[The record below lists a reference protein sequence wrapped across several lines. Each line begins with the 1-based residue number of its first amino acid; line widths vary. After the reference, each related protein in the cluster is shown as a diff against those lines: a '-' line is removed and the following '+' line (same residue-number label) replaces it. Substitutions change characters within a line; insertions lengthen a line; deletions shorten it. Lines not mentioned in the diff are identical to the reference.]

1 MTALPIRPR
10 LDYRPC
16 FAGWGW
22 GVAES
27 VPVIESERE
36 SHRSPPA
43 NVEAEMGLLGAILI
57 NNRAFERVSEFLSED
72 HFSEEFHRH
81 IWRACKTLIERGQR
95 ADPTTLRHF
104 FDSDE
109 MYRAIGGAP
118 YIARLAANAT
128 TVINTADYGR
138 LIHDL
143 HLRREL
149 IEIGTDV
156 VNDAFSGDLELSAVD
171 QIENAEQNLYDLA
184 TSGSYEGGFRSL
196 TDAVADA
203 VDMAQ
208 AAFKREGKTVGVP
221 SGFTQLDLMLG
232 GLHKS
237 DLLVLAGR
245 PSMGKTALATN
256 IAFNV
261 ARAADAEAE
270 DRAPPAIGF
279 YSLEMSAEQLAN
291 RMVAEQTQIASDKIR
306 RGELNE
312 TQFEK
317 LVRASRALEGL
328 AFFIDDTPALTVS
341 ALRTRARRL
350 KRQHGLALLVVDYL
364 QLVSGTRN
372 ARNESR
378 VQEISEIT
386 RGLKT
391 LAKELDVPVV
401 ALSQLSRAVENRED
415 KRPQL
420 ADLRESGTIEQ
431 DADVVMFIYREEY
444 YLDRQEPSQ
453 RADEDGAKFLER
465 QSQWEERR
473 NKAAGLAEI
482 IVAKQRH
489 GPTGR
494 ITLRFH
500 AEVTKFDNLEEPGGY

>member
-1 MTALPIRPR
+1 M
-10 LDYRPC
+10 
-16 FAGWGW
+16 
-22 GVAES
+22 AETVS
-27 VPVIESERE
+27 VIESERE
-36 SHRSPPA
+36 EHRSPPA

-57 NNRAFERVSEFLSED
+57 NNRAFERVSEFLAAE
-72 HFSEEFHRH
+72 HFSEEFHRR
-81 IWRACKTLIERGQR
+81 IYSACKTLIERGQK

-104 FDSDE
+104 FESDE
-109 MYRAIGGAP
+109 VYRAIGGAP
-118 YIARLAANAT
+118 YVARLAANAT
-128 TVINTADYGR
+128 TVINAADYGR

-143 HLRREL
+143 YLRREL
-149 IEIGTDV
+149 IELGTDV
-156 VNDAFSGDLELSAVD
+156 VNDAFSGDLEVTAVD
-171 QIENAEQNLYDLA
+171 QIETAEQSLYDLA
-184 TSGSYEGGFRSL
+184 TTGNYEGGFRSL
-196 TDAVADA
+196 KDAVTEA
-203 VDMAQ
+203 VNMAQ
-208 AAFKREGKTVGVP
+208 AAFKRDGKTVGVP
-221 SGFTQLDLMLG
+221 SGFTQIDLMLG

-237 DLLVLAGR
+237 DLIVLAGR

-261 ARAADAEAE
+261 ARAVDAETKDPGAS
-270 DRAPPAIGF
+270 APVVGF

-312 TQFEK
+312 PQFEK
-317 LVRASRALEGL
+317 LVRASGELEGL
-328 AFFIDDTPALTVS
+328 SFYIDDTPALTVS

-364 QLVSGTRN
+364 QLVSGSRN

-391 LAKELDVPVV
+391 LAKELDVPVL

-444 YLDRQEPSQ
+444 YLDRQQPSP
-453 RADEDGAKFLER
+453 RADEDGTKFAER
-465 QSQWEERR
+465 QQQWEERR
-473 NKAAGLAEI
+473 NKASGLAEV

-494 ITLRFH
+494 IMLRFF
-500 AEVTKFDNLEEPGGY
+500 AEVTKFDNLEDPGDGHY

>member
-1 MTALPIRPR
+1 
-10 LDYRPC
+10 
-16 FAGWGW
+16 
-22 GVAES
+22 
-27 VPVIESERE
+27 
-36 SHRSPPA
+36 
-43 NVEAEMGLLGAILI
+43 MGLLGAILL
-57 NNRAFERVSEFLSED
+57 NNRAFERVSEFLSEE
-72 HFSEEFHRH
+72 HFSEEFHRR

-104 FDSDE
+104 FESDE
-109 MYRAIGGAP
+109 VYRAIGGAA
-118 YIARLAANAT
+118 YVARLAANAT
-128 TVINTADYGR
+128 TVINAADYGR

-143 HLRREL
+143 SIRREL
-149 IEIGTDV
+149 IELGTDI
-156 VNDAFSGDLELSAVD
+156 VNDAFSGDLEVSAVD

-184 TSGSYEGGFRSL
+184 TTGSYEGGFRSL
-196 TDAVADA
+196 TAAVADA

-208 AAFKREGKTVGVP
+208 AAFRREGKTVGVP
-221 SGFTQLDLMLG
+221 SGFTELDLMLG

-256 IAFNV
+256 IAFHV
-261 ARAADAEAE
+261 AEAAAE
-270 DRAPPAIGF
+270 AAETGPGTASGAGKAPPAVGF

-291 RMVAEQTQIASDKIR
+291 RLVAEQTKISSDKIR

-312 TQFEK
+312 SQFER
-317 LVRASRALEGL
+317 LVVASRKLEGL
-328 AFFIDDTPALTVS
+328 AFFIDDTPALTTS

-364 QLVSGTRN
+364 QLVSGSRN
-372 ARNESR
+372 ARNDSR
-378 VQEISEIT
+378 VQEVSEIT

-391 LAKELDVPVV
+391 LAKELDVPVL

-444 YLDRQEPSQ
+444 YLERQEPSR
-453 RADEDGAKFLER
+453 RADEEAAKFLER
-465 QSQWEERR
+465 QEQWEERR
-473 NKAAGLAEI
+473 SKAEGRAEV

-494 ITLRFH
+494 VMLRFH
-500 AEVTKFDNLEEPGGY
+500 PEMTKFENLNEAREAPY

>member
-1 MTALPIRPR
+1 M
-10 LDYRPC
+10 
-16 FAGWGW
+16 
-22 GVAES
+22 AET

-36 SHRSPPA
+36 GHRSPPA
-43 NVEAEMGLLGAILI
+43 NAEAEMGLLGAILI

-72 HFSEEFHRH
+72 HFSEEFHRR

-95 ADPTTLRHF
+95 ADPTTLKHF

-109 MYRAIGGAP
+109 VYRAIGGAP
-118 YIARLAANAT
+118 YVARLAANAT
-128 TVINTADYGR
+128 TVINAADYGR

-143 HLRREL
+143 YLRREL
-149 IEIGTDV
+149 IELGTDI
-156 VNDAFSGDLELSAVD
+156 VNDAFTGDLEVSAVD
-171 QIENAEQNLYDLA
+171 QIEGAEQNLYDLA
-184 TSGSYEGGFRSL
+184 TTGSYEGGFRSL

-203 VDMAQ
+203 VEMAQ
-208 AAFKREGKTVGVP
+208 AAFKRDGKTVGVP

-237 DLLVLAGR
+237 DLIVLAGR

-261 ARAADAEAE
+261 ARSADA
-270 DRAPPAIGF
+270 DDGRQGPPVVGF

-291 RMVAEQTQIASDKIR
+291 RLVAEQTKISSDKIR
-306 RGELNE
+306 RGELND
-312 TQFEK
+312 TQFER
-317 LVRASRALEGL
+317 LVDASRKLESL
-328 AFFIDDTPALTVS
+328 SFFIDDTPALTTS

-364 QLVSGTRN
+364 QLVSGSRN

-378 VQEISEIT
+378 VQEVSEIT

-391 LAKELDVPVV
+391 LAKELEVPVL

-453 RADEDGAKFLER
+453 RADEDTAKLLER
-465 QSQWEERR
+465 QGQWEERR
-473 NKAAGLAEI
+473 NKAAGLAEV

-489 GPTGR
+489 GPTGK
-494 ITLRFH
+494 IMLRFH
-500 AEVTKFDNLEEPGGY
+500 AEMTKFEDLNESEDGRY

>member
-1 MTALPIRPR
+1 M
-10 LDYRPC
+10 
-16 FAGWGW
+16 
-22 GVAES
+22 AET

-36 SHRSPPA
+36 GHRSPPG

-72 HFSEEFHRH
+72 HFSEEFHRR
-81 IWRACKTLIERGQR
+81 IYRACKTLIERGQR

-104 FDSDE
+104 FESDE
-109 MYRAIGGAP
+109 VYRAIGGAP
-118 YIARLAANAT
+118 YVARLAANAT
-128 TVINTADYGR
+128 TVINAADYGR

-143 HLRREL
+143 YLRREL
-149 IEIGTDV
+149 IELGTDI
-156 VNDAFSGDLELSAVD
+156 VNDAFTGDLEVSAVD
-171 QIENAEQNLYDLA
+171 QIETAEQGLYDLA
-184 TSGSYEGGFRSL
+184 TTGSYEGGFRSL

-203 VDMAQ
+203 VNMAQ
-208 AAFKREGKTVGVP
+208 AAFRRDGKTVGVP
-221 SGFTQLDLMLG
+221 SGFTQIDVMLG

-237 DLLVLAGR
+237 DLIVLAGR

-261 ARAADAEAE
+261 ARAVGTEARD
-270 DRAPPAIGF
+270 DRETPPVVGF

-312 TQFEK
+312 AQFEK
-317 LVRASRALEGL
+317 LVRASRELEGL
-328 AFFIDDTPALTVS
+328 GYFIDDTPALTVS

-364 QLVSGTRN
+364 QLVSGSRN
-372 ARNESR
+372 ARNDGR

-391 LAKELDVPVV
+391 LAKELEVPVL

-444 YLDRQEPSQ
+444 YLDRQEPTQ
-453 RADEDGAKFLER
+453 RADEDAAKFLER

-473 NKAAGLAEI
+473 SNAAGLAEI

-494 ITLRFH
+494 VNLRFF
-500 AEVTKFDNLEEPGGY
+500 AEVTKFDNLEDPREGGY

>member
-1 MTALPIRPR
+1 M
-10 LDYRPC
+10 
-16 FAGWGW
+16 
-22 GVAES
+22 AET

-36 SHRSPPA
+36 DHRRPPA
-43 NVEAEMGLLGAILI
+43 NAEAEMGLLGAILI
-57 NNRAFERVSEFLSED
+57 NNRSFERVSEFLAEE
-72 HFSEEFHRH
+72 HFSEEFHRR

-104 FDSDE
+104 FESDE
-109 MYRAIGGAP
+109 DYRAIGGAA
-118 YIARLAANAT
+118 YVARLAANAT
-128 TVINTADYGR
+128 TVINAADYGR

-143 HLRREL
+143 HLRRAL
-149 IEIGTDV
+149 IELGTDV
-156 VNDAFSGDLELSAVD
+156 VNDAFSGDLEVSAVD
-171 QIENAEQNLYDLA
+171 QIESAEQGLYDLA
-184 TSGSYEGGFRSL
+184 TTGSYEGGFRSL
-196 TDAVADA
+196 TDAVTDA
-203 VDMAQ
+203 VNMAQ
-208 AAFKREGKTVGVP
+208 AAFRRDGKTVGVP

-237 DLLVLAGR
+237 DLIVLAGR

-261 ARAADAEAE
+261 ARAAPGAEGAG
-270 DRAPPAIGF
+270 AAVGF

-291 RMVAEQTQIASDKIR
+291 RMVAEQTQIASDRIR

-312 TQFEK
+312 AQFEK
-317 LVRASRALEGL
+317 LVRASRELEGL

-364 QLVSGTRN
+364 QLVSGSRN

-391 LAKELDVPVV
+391 LAKELDVPVL

-444 YLDRQEPSQ
+444 YLERQEPSR
-453 RADEDGAKFLER
+453 RADEDAAKFLER

-473 NKAAGLAEI
+473 NAAAGRAEI

-494 ITLRFH
+494 IALRFF
-500 AEVTKFDNLEEPGGY
+500 AEVTKFDNLEDPGDAPY

>member
-1 MTALPIRPR
+1 
-10 LDYRPC
+10 
-16 FAGWGW
+16 
-22 GVAES
+22 
-27 VPVIESERE
+27 
-36 SHRSPPA
+36 
-43 NVEAEMGLLGAILI
+43 
-57 NNRAFERVSEFLSED
+57 
-72 HFSEEFHRH
+72 
-81 IWRACKTLIERGQR
+81 
-95 ADPTTLRHF
+95 
-104 FDSDE
+104 
-109 MYRAIGGAP
+109 
-118 YIARLAANAT
+118 
-128 TVINTADYGR
+128 
-138 LIHDL
+138 
-143 HLRREL
+143 
-149 IEIGTDV
+149 
-156 VNDAFSGDLELSAVD
+156 
-171 QIENAEQNLYDLA
+171 
-184 TSGSYEGGFRSL
+184 
-196 TDAVADA
+196 
-203 VDMAQ
+203 MAQ
-208 AAFKREGKTVGVP
+208 AAFKRDGKTVGVP
-221 SGFTQLDLMLG
+221 SGFTQIDLMLG

-237 DLLVLAGR
+237 DLIVLAGR

-261 ARAADAEAE
+261 ARAVDAEAKE
-270 DRAPPAIGF
+270 SRESAPVVGF

-312 TQFEK
+312 PQFEK
-317 LVRASRALEGL
+317 LVRASGELESL
-328 AFFIDDTPALTVS
+328 SFYIDDTPALTVS

-364 QLVSGTRN
+364 QLVSGSRN

-391 LAKELDVPVV
+391 LAKELDVPVL

-444 YLDRQEPSQ
+444 YLGRQEPSQ
-453 RADEDGAKFLER
+453 RADEDPEKFEKR
-465 QSQWEERR
+465 MQQWRDRSEEMS
-473 NKAAGLAEI
+473 GLAEV

-494 ITLRFH
+494 IMLRFF
-500 AEVTKFDNLEEPGGY
+500 AEVTKFDNLEDPEDRGY